1 MLLKIAS
8 HTRWWTGRRRIT
20 PPVVAITTVALLHTA
35 SPGSAE
41 AREDEERGA
50 VAVDLNLAVA
60 LVADLPMCSRPVRR
74 GVCTAGTMNVL
85 SPHIIMEEHC
95 DRDDGEPCELED
107 IWYRVRSMGGE
118 DGGWVE
124 APTVAR
130 LMGRHALLPRV
141 VGSGETVL
149 SGYCSEEAIERAV
162 AGERTA
168 CMGLTLATL
177 DADAQRAPYP
187 VLMMR
192 EFTSSAGTTHQAYQ
206 ILAPTLYSNIIPRP
220 PSARKKKGLDVDRCS
235 SGPAT
240 AGGSVQVGL
249 FCGEAV
255 DAEIAT
261 RVRPYAEDDACV
273 VRPLW
278 VLEDRL
284 LDDVALLSRE
294 EALGTADALTA
305 IAVLMRE
312 DGEGCAHV
320 DEPVWYVPLDRL
332 LPLEFQPDPTG
343 GSAFLG
349 YPPMGQDLLDFWR
362 VRVKKGST
370 VLPYSVYDMKNLVPE
385 RCLHLQSQVR
395 DARKSIEI
403 RVDLVPDAFQW
414 FPVSWLP

>member
-1 MLLKIAS
+1 MPGS
-8 HTRWWTGRRRIT
+8 HPCGSWIRQRAKRIQEETKKEYGKEKGERVAYAVATQQAHAKGKSPKRYGTPEGRAEAKDKHEE
-20 PPVVAITTVALLHTA
+20 PEKMQEKAAMWAGYFNESEKLAVSMGAA
-35 SPGSAE
+35 SPLLRILGRSFI
-41 AREDEERGA
+41 
-50 VAVDLNLAVA
+50 
-60 LVADLPMCSRPVRR
+60 RPVK
-74 GVCTAGTMNVL
+74 
-85 SPHIIMEEHC
+85 
-95 DRDDGEPCELED
+95 
-107 IWYRVRSMGGE
+107 
-118 DGGWVE
+118 
-124 APTVAR
+124 TV
-130 LMGRHALLPRV
+130 RHA
-141 VGSGETVL
+141 
-149 SGYCSEEAIERAV
+149 
-162 AGERTA
+162 
-168 CMGLTLATL
+168 
-177 DADAQRAPYP
+177 
-187 VLMMR
+187 
-192 EFTSSAGTTHQAYQ
+192 F
-206 ILAPTLYSNIIPRP
+206 
-220 PSARKKKGLDVDRCS
+220 RKKKGLDVDRCS